1 MDNVV
6 NINLNIPRS
15 DVHFLSE
22 LVKKMGWGMTQS
34 QTVSSSMKDK
44 VKLAQRL
51 YGCIQLPEDFDY
63 KKEVASVLSDKY
75 RLCPMELSLP
85 RSVTMQLMGEGPLY
99 LGCTR

>member
-15 DVHFLSE
+15 DIHFLSE

-34 QTVSSSMKDK
+34 QTVSPSMKDK

-63 KKEVASVLSDKY
+63 KKEVASVLSENTVCDLWK
-75 RLCPMELSLP
+75 
-85 RSVTMQLMGEGPLY
+85 
-99 LGCTR
+99 

>member
-1 MDNVV
+1 MSYELKNFVISDILRIFAEYKYLKACDMDNFV

-34 QTVSSSMKDK
+34 KVVSPSARNK

-63 KKEVASVLSDKY
+63 KKEVASALSDKY
-75 RLCPMELSLP
+75 HP
-85 RSVTMQLMGEGPLY
+85 
-99 LGCTR
+99 

>member
-34 QTVSSSMKDK
+34 QSVSPSLKDRTE
-44 VKLAQRL
+44 LALRL
-51 YGCIQLPEDFDY
+51 YGCIQLPNNFDY
-63 KKEVASVLSDKY
+63 KKEVTSALSEKY
-75 RLCPMELSLP
+75 HL
-85 RSVTMQLMGEGPLY
+85 
-99 LGCTR
+99 